1 MMGFFEDVVVGEE
14 HAIGAHEFTREAIV
28 DFARRYDPQR
38 FHVDEDAAQHSMFGG
53 LCASGWH
60 TAAASMRALVDYR
73 ARALAERAA
82 RGEPLP
88 PLGVSTGIFGLRWPV
103 PTRPG
108 DIVTFHARVLEKRE
122 TKRPDWGLVAF
133 RVWGLNQNGQEAI
146 AMENRPFVA
155 RRGA

>member
-1 MMGFFEDVVVGEE
+1 MMGFFEDVVIGEE
-14 HAIGAHEFTREAIV
+14 HELGAYAFTKEAIV
-28 DFARRYDPQR
+28 AFAQRYDPQR
-38 FHVDEDAAQHSMFGG
+38 FHVDEAAAKLSMFGG

-88 PLGVSTGIFGLRWPV
+88 PLGVSTGIFNLRWPV

-108 DIVTFHARVLEKRE
+108 DVVTFRACVLEKRE
-122 TKRPDWGLVAF
+122 SKRPDWGLVAL
-133 RVWGLNQNGQEAI
+133 RVSGVNQNGEEAI
-146 AMENRPFVA
+146 TMENRPFVA
-155 RRGA
+155 RRGG